1 MAKVAAVVPAAGCGK
16 RMGAGIRKQYLALGG
31 LPILGHTL
39 RVLETSSL
47 VQDIVLVAGEG
58 EADYCRRLAVDEL
71 GLKKVTAI
79 VTGGQERQDSV
90 FCGLLALA
98 PDTEV
103 VLIHDAVRPFLSD
116 DNLKQ
121 VIRAALHYGAA
132 TCAVP
137 VKDTVKLAGED
148 EFVSETLPR
157 NRLWLTQTPQAF
169 LYHLIL
175 EAHQRAREVNY
186 QATDDAALL
195 EKLGQP
201 VKLVEGSYRNIKITT
216 PEDLIIAAAM
226 LDNGQ

>member
-1 MAKVAAVVPAAGCGK
+1 MVKVAAVVPAAGCGK
-16 RMGAGIRKQYLALGG
+16 RMGAGIKKQYLALGG

-39 RVLETSSL
+39 RVLEASSL
-47 VQDIVLVAGEG
+47 VQDIVLVTGEG
-58 EADYCRRLAVDEL
+58 EVDYCRRLVVDEL

-79 VTGGQERQDSV
+79 VIGGQERQDSV

-98 PDTEV
+98 SDTEV

-121 VIRAALHYGAA
+121 VIQAALRYGAA

-148 EFVSETLPR
+148 EFVRETLPR

-169 LYHLIL
+169 LYNLIM
-175 EAHQRAREVNY
+175 EAHQRAREANY

-195 EKLGQP
+195 EKLGRP

-216 PEDLIIAAAM
+216 PEDLIFAEAM
-226 LDNGQ
+226 LVNGQ